1 MTDRSLA
8 TRNRQNAQ
16 RSTGPKT
23 PSGKATS
30 ARNARRHGA
39 TSAPAPR
46 AVSAWL
52 AVILDRPNVTMAAL
66 DPSDERG
73 IRALALAKAEVR
85 LASAQVA
92 LAEFDE
98 QRIHQFNIEEILRA
112 AADETQCPVRRRNQ
126 ADEMLQQIMAAE
138 IAARSQRPLLARYL
152 REAQSRRRRA
162 LYAWLVV
169 SQSGN
174 HRNEAR
180 LQPEEEFT

>member
-1 MTDRSLA
+1 MTDQSLA

-16 RSTGPKT
+16 HSTGPKT
-23 PSGKATS
+23 QSGKAAS

-52 AVILDRPNVTMAAL
+52 AVILDRPNVTMATL
-66 DPSDERG
+66 EPSDERG
-73 IRALALAKAEVR
+73 HRALALAKAEVR
-85 LASAQVA
+85 LASAQLA

-98 QRIHQFNIEEILRA
+98 ERRRQFNIEEILYA

-126 ADEMLQQIMAAE
+126 AAESLKLIMAAE
-138 IAARSQRPLLARYL
+138 IAARSKRPLLVRYL

-162 LYAWLVV
+162 LHAWLAV
-169 SQSGN
+169 SQSAN
-174 HRNEAR
+174 HRNEAK
-180 LQPEEEFT
+180 LQPEGEFT